1 MIKERKMAPKVP
13 GSSSFNSLSLIWPL
27 GPSSLPLLTS
37 SVRLGLQHHLPPSFL
52 QLCLLYAP
60 NSLTNSLS
68 KLPLF
73 LKLFPVPFY
82 LKLPGSAALKLNPLR
97 IQKLN
102 S

>member
-1 MIKERKMAPKVP
+1 MIKERKTAPKVP
-13 GSSSFNSLSLIWPL
+13 GSSSFTSVSDLATGAILPPL
-27 GPSSLPLLTS
+27 TT

-73 LKLFPVPFY
+73 LKLFPLPFY

-97 IQKLN
+97 IQRLN